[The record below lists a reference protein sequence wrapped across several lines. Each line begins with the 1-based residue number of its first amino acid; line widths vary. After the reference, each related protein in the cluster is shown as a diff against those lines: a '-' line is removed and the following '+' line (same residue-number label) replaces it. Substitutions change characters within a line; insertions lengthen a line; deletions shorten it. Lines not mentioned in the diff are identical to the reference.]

1 MFHVLISIL
10 NFQVFI
16 IRGGYSNC
24 LCDINLFWPLAL
36 LLLKEPPDFP
46 STAPFA
52 HRTLWSVFKT
62 QEVLSQVAICLQGY
76 TVTQRMHL
84 TLSSPTT
91 PPPTSLSLDSQSCSS
106 SLKYTVCL
114 YELLTVL
121 VYSGHHNKMPS
132 AAGLNNRNLFS
143 HGRGSKNSKIKVSE
157 NSDSHESSLCNLQA
171 TTFLLCL

>member
-10 NFQVFI
+10 DFQVFI

-24 LCDINLFWPLAL
+24 LCDVNLFWPLAL
-36 LLLKEPPDFP
+36 LLLKEPPNFP
-46 STAPFA
+46 RSVPFA

-91 PPPTSLSLDSQSCSS
+91 PPPTSCLDSQSCSS
-106 SLKYTVCL
+106 SLKYTACL
-114 YELLTVL
+114 CELLTVL
-121 VYSGHHNKMPS
+121 VYSGHRKKMPS
-132 AAGLNNRNLFS
+132 AAGLNSRNLFS
-143 HGRGSKNSKIKVSE
+143 HSPGSKNSKIKVSE
-157 NSDSHESSLCNLQA
+157 NSDSYESSPCNLQA